1 MMSIELVV
9 FLRLV
14 VRFSYRFVLFRIL
27 FIRKCSNSPIAS
39 SLTMGRL
46 RVLVLQSMSDPKNVM
61 DESAA
66 RALVYIVAAIMLL
79 AMTFLIGLF
88 LASYLDAPD
97 SQVPQQDDT
106 AVVLLEP
113 ESAPSHW
120 SFPWVHRAGE

>member
-1 MMSIELVV
+1 
-9 FLRLV
+9 
-14 VRFSYRFVLFRIL
+14 
-27 FIRKCSNSPIAS
+27 
-39 SLTMGRL
+39 MGRL
-46 RVLVLQSMSDPKNVM
+46 RVLVLQSMSEPKNVM

-88 LASYLDAPD
+88 LASYLEAPD

-120 SFPWVHRAGE
+120 SFPWGHRAGE